1 MSIKFFKGISVMNS
15 NMKLLMPFA
24 AQTGLSADA
33 RGGILFGVYGGYN
46 ITVSPISG
54 GKTMQ
59 ISVGVKVNGQPIDN
73 NQLQLFAKQN
83 KSVFGICRANGY
95 RVDFNVKQFLTAKS
109 TINKGL
115 RPGIEI
121 VAAFLRS
128 LGAENCCQACGKSED
143 LGTYYTY
150 NCASVLCDGC
160 YSETSADTV
169 NRIRENE
176 AKAENPIGGF
186 VGALLGSL
194 LGAAAIILISQ
205 LGYVAAISGVIMG
218 VCTLKGDEMLG
229 GKISKTGVIISCAV
243 MVVMVFLSYQLD
255 SAILLSKEYTDYSVF
270 ECFKIYNNA
279 VFTGGIIWENY
290 LPSLIMLYAFTA
302 LGAVPTVKNR
312 ISKQYALN
320 TLYRMDGQSAPV
332 TETTEI

>member
-1 MSIKFFKGISVMNS
+1 MNS

-83 KSVFGICRANGY
+83 KYVFGICRANGY

-128 LGAENCCQACGKSED
+128 LGAENCCQACGKSKD

-176 AKAENPIGGF
+176 AKAENPVGGF

-194 LGAAAIILISQ
+194 WARRL
-205 LGYVAAISGVIMG
+205 
-218 VCTLKGDEMLG
+218 
-229 GKISKTGVIISCAV
+229 
-243 MVVMVFLSYQLD
+243 
-255 SAILLSKEYTDYSVF
+255 
-270 ECFKIYNNA
+270 
-279 VFTGGIIWENY
+279 
-290 LPSLIMLYAFTA
+290 
-302 LGAVPTVKNR
+302 
-312 ISKQYALN
+312 
-320 TLYRMDGQSAPV
+320 
-332 TETTEI
+332 